1 MHLGFIPDA
10 ASLLSV
16 ARVAGDLRDGEPD
29 KLRFIYVLDREYPQ
43 PELYARC
50 RMSSTSQL

>member
-16 ARVAGDLRDGEPD
+16 ARVAGDLRDREPD